1 MKLIVQ
7 IPCFNEEQTL
17 RHTIAD
23 IPRVI
28 PGVEVVEVLVID
40 DGSTDET
47 VRVAREAG
55 ADHVVQHKTNKGL
68 AQTFRTGID
77 SCLRLGAD
85 IIVNTDGDNQYAGSC
100 IPMLIQPILDGEAE
114 VVIGDRQ
121 VRDNPS
127 FSWTKKRL
135 QMLGSFVVRRLSRT
149 NIPDTVSGFRAF
161 SREVALNLNIVSP
174 FSYTIEMLI
183 QAGTHQ
189 MTLTSVPIKTNSVGR
204 QSRLLR
210 SIPHFILHSLATMVR
225 VYTMYHPLKMFVF
238 LGTVLAGLGA
248 IPLVRFLYFYGMGDG
263 SGHVQSLIL
272 GSVLLLMGFVAWM
285 FGLVADLT
293 NFNRQLLEST
303 LKKVRIL
310 ELEAE
315 TDQSLPA
322 RKTVKLSEIV
332 SGTQSLRRGERTV
345 EPRRS
350 GRR

>member
-7 IPCFNEEQTL
+7 IPCYNEERTL
-17 RHTIAD
+17 RETIAD

-28 PGVEVVEVLVID
+28 PGIDAVEVLVID

-47 VRVAREAG
+47 VRIALEAG
-55 ADHVVQHKTNKGL
+55 ADHVVKHKTNKGL

-77 SCLRLGAD
+77 NCLRLGAD
-85 IIVNTDGDNQYAGSC
+85 IIVNTDGDNQYPGSC
-100 IPMLIQPILDGEAE
+100 IPMLIQPILDSEAE

-127 FSWTKKRL
+127 FSWSKKQL
-135 QMLGSFVVRRLSRT
+135 QALGSFVVRRLSRT
-149 NIPDTVSGFRAF
+149 DVPDAVSGFRAI
-161 SREVALNLNIVSP
+161 SRETALDLNIVSP

-189 MTLTSVPIKTNSVGR
+189 MALRSVPIRTNAAGR
-204 QSRLLR
+204 ESRLFR
-210 SIPHFILHSLATMVR
+210 SIPHFILNSLATMVR
-225 VYTMYHPLKMFVF
+225 VYTMYHPLRMFVF
-238 LGTVLAGLGA
+238 LGIVLAGLGA
-248 IPLVRFLYFYGMGDG
+248 IPLVRFLYFYWMGDG

-272 GSVLLLMGFVAWM
+272 GSALLLMGFVAWM
-285 FGLVADLT
+285 FGLVADLI

-315 TDQSLPA
+315 ADQTLTA
-322 RKTVKLSEIV
+322 NETVKPSEIV
-332 SGTQSLRRGERTV
+332 GETPSLKRAEQSAV
-345 EPRRS
+345 PRRS
-350 GRR
+350 GRP